1 VKFKY
6 VGSVSSEE
14 ARKIM
19 DLVNDRKNYKLKLKQ
34 VKDDLK
40 EIGKIIRG
48 WTWTLE
54 QKPTVLM

>member
-6 VGSVSSEE
+6 IGSVSSEE

-19 DLVNDRKNYKLKLKQ
+19 DLVNDRKNYELKLKQ

-40 EIGKIIRG
+40 EIGKVVNGRKI
-48 WTWTLE
+48 
-54 QKPTVLM
+54 